1 MTVDAFW
8 QIWGS
13 LGRNWLS
20 VVVSWGGPW
29 AGLGLVLE
37 PVDSFWDALA
47 IKRSSKVLQGS
58 HLADIVET
66 YENSSVFIGFR
77 GWGLP
82 RSHQNGILDTLVAQ
96 LGCLEGCLGLASR
109 FPLIFIDFH
118 GFGGLGRLAGG
129 PGSNGRMPPVAAD
142 IVSH

>member
-29 AGLGLVLE
+29 AGLGVMLE
-37 PVDSFWDALA
+37 PVGIILGCLGHQKVVQSAL
-47 IKRSSKVLQGS
+47 GC

-66 YENSSVFIGFR
+66 YENSSVFIGFM

-82 RSHQNGILDTLVAQ
+82 RSRHNCILDTLVAQ
-96 LGCLEGCLGLASR
+96 YCCLE
-109 FPLIFIDFH
+109 
-118 GFGGLGRLAGG
+118 
-129 PGSNGRMPPVAAD
+129 
-142 IVSH
+142 